1 MNKQKFSILLKDK
14 LSAMLKRIFDIV
26 FSLSAL
32 ILLSPLFF
40 ILSIIIKISSP
51 GPVFYKGKRMAKGG
65 GIFYMHKFR
74 SMVANADKLG
84 TDLTKYED
92 ERITRIGK
100 FLRRTKLDEL
110 PNLIDVLKGNMSVVG
125 PRPESPMYAQYYN
138 ERQRKV
144 LDVKPG
150 ITGLAQLENRRE
162 DLKLKDQADPDAYYI
177 NVLMPKKLEIDLYYV
192 ENRNF
197 FMDIKIIFKTLFGR

>member
-1 MNKQKFSILLKDK
+1 
-14 LSAMLKRIFDIV
+14 MLKRIFDIL
-26 FSLSAL
+26 FSLFAL
-32 ILLSPLFF
+32 ILLSPLFL

-51 GPVFYKGKRMAKGG
+51 GPVFYKGKRTAKGG

-74 SMVANADKLG
+74 SMVVNADKFG

-92 ERITRIGK
+92 KRITKIGK

-110 PNLIDVLKGNMSVVG
+110 PNLIDVLKGDMSIVG
-125 PRPESPMYAQYYN
+125 PRPESPLYAQHYN
-138 ERQRKV
+138 ERQRRV
-144 LDVKPG
+144 LDVRPG

-177 NVLMPKKLEIDLYYV
+177 NVLMPKKLEIDLFYV
-192 ENRNF
+192 ENRTF
-197 FMDIKIIFKTLFGR
+197 LMDIKIILKTLFCR

>member
-1 MNKQKFSILLKDK
+1 
-14 LSAMLKRIFDIV
+14 MLKRIFDIL
-26 FSLSAL
+26 FSLFAL
-32 ILLSPLFF
+32 ILLSPLFL

-74 SMVANADKLG
+74 SMVVNADKFG

-92 ERITRIGK
+92 KRITKIGK

-110 PNLIDVLKGNMSVVG
+110 PNLIDVLKGDMSIVG
-125 PRPESPMYAQYYN
+125 PRPESPLYAQHYN
-138 ERQRKV
+138 ERQRRV
-144 LDVKPG
+144 LDVRPG

-177 NVLMPKKLEIDLYYV
+177 NVLMPKKLEIDLFYV
-192 ENRNF
+192 ENRTF
-197 FMDIKIIFKTLFGR
+197 LMDIKIILKTLFCR